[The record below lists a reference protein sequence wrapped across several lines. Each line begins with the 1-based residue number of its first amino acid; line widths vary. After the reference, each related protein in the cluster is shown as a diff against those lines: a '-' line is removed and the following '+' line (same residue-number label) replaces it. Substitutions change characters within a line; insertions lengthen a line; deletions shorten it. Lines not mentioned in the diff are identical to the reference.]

1 MKNLIEIDEI
11 LGKYFANEPLA
22 EGEKRTLMAYKDAN
36 RAEFDMLKSS
46 SRSRG
51 YYSAKNH

>member
-22 EGEKRTLMAYKDAN
+22 EGEKNLIC
-36 RAEFDMLKSS
+36 
-46 SRSRG
+46 
-51 YYSAKNH
+51 